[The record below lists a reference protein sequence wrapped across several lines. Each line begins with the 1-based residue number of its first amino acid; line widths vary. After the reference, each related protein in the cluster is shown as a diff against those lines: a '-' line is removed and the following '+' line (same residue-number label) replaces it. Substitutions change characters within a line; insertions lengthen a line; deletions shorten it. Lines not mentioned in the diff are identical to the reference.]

1 MARLLK
7 SYWIYF
13 FSFIFIAINSYL
25 IANESFYFALA
36 PFVLALI
43 FMALFNLD
51 KLMWFVVFCTPFSLN
66 LEELDIGGV
75 GMYLPT
81 EPLMFGIMLLFFLKL
96 FLAGS
101 YDRRVIY
108 HPVTIAVLFNLSWI
122 FITSLTSEMPIVSFK
137 FLLSRMWF
145 VVSFYFVAMQLFKV
159 KNNYR
164 TYMWAYIIPLAGI
177 IMYAVIRLSTYA
189 FDEKAGHWVME
200 PFFKDHTSYGA
211 VVALYFPMLFLFIH
225 KRYSTYVRMFAYILI
240 VVFALGLVFS
250 YTRAAWVS
258 VLMAGILFLIY
269 KYRIKFKYLLSVGV
283 VGVLILAMSWT
294 NIMMKLEKNNQ
305 DSSGKLS
312 EHVESISNVST
323 DASNLERVNRWVSAW
338 RMFKERPVF
347 GWGPGTYVFQYAPF
361 QLSYN
366 ATIITTN
373 AGSNGNAHSE
383 YIGPLAEQGFVGML
397 SMVLLLIAVYYRGS
411 LLYHRLPEGEHK
423 SVVLFTL
430 ISLLTY
436 VVHGFLNNYLDTDK
450 ASIPF
455 WGFIALIVA
464 IDIYH
469 SNSPESL
476 DSETK

>member
-1 MARLLK
+1 MTHLLK

-25 IANESFYFALA
+25 IANEFFYLALL
-36 PFVLALI
+36 PFILALI
-43 FMALFNLD
+43 FMSLFNLD
-51 KLMWFVVFCTPFSLN
+51 KLMWFVVFCAPFSLN
-66 LEELDIGGV
+66 LEELDIGGI

-96 FLAGS
+96 LLTGTM
-101 YDRRVIY
+101 DRRIVY
-108 HPVTIAVLFNLSWI
+108 HPVTIAILFNLAWI

-145 VVSFYFVAMQLFKV
+145 VTSFYFVALQLFKAK
-159 KNNYR
+159 KNHR
-164 TYMWAYIIPLAGI
+164 IFLWSYIIPLACI
-177 IMYAVIRLSTYA
+177 IIFAVIRLSTYS

-211 VVALYFPMLFLFIH
+211 VVALYFPILFLFIH
-225 KRYSTYVRMFAYILI
+225 KRYSTYVRMFSYLLI
-240 VVFALGLVFS
+240 VVYALGLIFS

-258 VLMAGILFLIY
+258 VLLAGVLFLIY
-269 KYRIKFKYLLSVGV
+269 KYRIKFKFLLGAGV
-283 VGVLILAMSWT
+283 VGLLILAVSWSS
-294 NIMMKLEKNNQ
+294 IIMKLEKNNQ
-305 DSSGKLS
+305 DSSGNLS

-323 DASNLERVNRWVSAW
+323 DASNLERLNRWSSAW

-361 QLSYN
+361 QMSYN

-383 YIGPLAEQGFVGML
+383 YIGPLAESGLIGMISVIL
-397 SMVLLLIAVYYRGS
+397 ILIAVYYRGS
-411 LLYHRLPEGEHK
+411 LLYHKLPEGELK
-423 SVVLFTL
+423 SVVLFAL

-450 ASIPF
+450 VSIPF

-469 SNSPESL
+469 TKLPESL
-476 DSETK
+476 DSEAQ